1 MRAIVPDTSQSCDV
15 GVDRCGYRPA
25 SLEEI
30 RERMAATP
38 AVPEEIRL
46 GRAMEAGGEE

>member
-1 MRAIVPDTSQSCDV
+1 MPLDSSFV
-15 GVDRCGYRPA
+15 GRTWPA
-25 SLEEI
+25 ETYEVSLEKI

-38 AVPEEIRL
+38 TVPEEIRL